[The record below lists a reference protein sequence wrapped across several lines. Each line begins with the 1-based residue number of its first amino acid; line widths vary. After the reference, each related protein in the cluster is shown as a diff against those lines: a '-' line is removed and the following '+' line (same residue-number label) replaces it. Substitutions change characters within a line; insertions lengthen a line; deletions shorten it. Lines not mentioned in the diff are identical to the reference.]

1 MYRPLDLPAQHQLEA
16 ERNCGP
22 LWTDPL
28 LCFLC
33 RHAGVNCGATSLFTL
48 QSEVKLPP
56 PPTERLLFCKGI
68 PCLGL
73 LWTGEEGG
81 GASCQSSRQFRNRVR
96 GTWFKHNCPVL
107 SPCNEASEVI
117 KMPSVLSRS

>member
-1 MYRPLDLPAQHQLEA
+1 MCRPLYLPAQHQLEA

-56 PPTERLLFCKGI
+56 PLHRDFCSVKAFHVWDYCG
-68 PCLGL
+68 LGRR
-73 LWTGEEGG
+73 GG
-81 GASCQSSRQFRNRVR
+81 VSCPSSRQFRNRVR
-96 GTWFKHNCPVL
+96 GTWFNHNCPVL